1 MEMSF
6 TEMWEE
12 ADFVDASIG
21 GYDSIPEEEYFDY
34 VEACLMALADDFKVA
49 QQGGLDENSRRT

>member
-1 MEMSF
+1 MDF
-6 TEMWEE
+6 IQMWEQ

-34 VEACLMALADDFKVA
+34 VEACLMALADDLKGA
-49 QQGGLDENSRRT
+49 QQGGSDENPTRT